1 MQSEVQRKKAIRFWS
16 GTLFVS
22 PDKWVSWVN
31 LWALKDA
38 ELNIDKTVKEMV
50 FDNAKMPPKVK
61 INEIVFKAKL
71 FEIAIDNFQTLD
83 GLADYSTVDW
93 SLKQIT
99 NEDLGTWL
107 KVWSAIKLQ
116 NRNSDKTE
124 VTAITIKKD
133 GSNLAKWTDYEVFV
147 LNGYTYIL
155 PKTLQTGKITA
166 DYSYTPT
173 AKKIQTFKDVEK
185 YLALNMF
192 KFSNIDEDW
201 KEFAVI
207 FAEWYNKAGFEAKFE
222 ADESEDSMWVGIEIK
237 AFPTQTKELCQI
249 IDEQDVI

>member
-1 MQSEVQRKKAIRFWS
+1 MQNEVQRKKAIRFWS

-93 SLKQIT
+93 SVKQVTDELLSQGWVVWNSLRLK
-99 NEDLGTWL
+99 N
-107 KVWSAIKLQ
+107 K
-116 NRNSDKTE
+116 NSNSTE
-124 VTAITIKKD
+124 VTSLVVKND
-133 GSNLAKWTDYEVFV
+133 GSNLEKWTDYEVFI

-166 DYSYTPT
+166 DYSYTEI
-173 AKKIQTFKDVEK
+173 AKKIQVFKDVEK

-237 AFPTQTKELCQI
+237 AFPTKTKELCQI
-249 IDEQDVI
+249 IDEQDVV